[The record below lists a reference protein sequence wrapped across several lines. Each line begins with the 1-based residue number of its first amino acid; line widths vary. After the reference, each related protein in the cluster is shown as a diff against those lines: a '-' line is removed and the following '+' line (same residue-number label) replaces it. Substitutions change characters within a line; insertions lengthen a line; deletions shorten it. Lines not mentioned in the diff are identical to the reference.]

1 MMNTTSARKALQ
13 QVLGA
18 FVMTGAVALAMPA
31 LAQQAY
37 PSPSAAADAF
47 VDSLARNDDT
57 QLKTV
62 LGAGYGRY
70 IPPETAD
77 YQDRLNFLA
86 AWARGNKIVA
96 SGDNKAMLEVGT
108 NGWTLPI
115 PIVKTAAGW
124 KFDIKATPAELQTR
138 RIGRNELAAI
148 QTVLAVA
155 DAQEEFYAAN
165 PDGRAVK
172 HFAQRAVSTPG
183 KRDGLYWPSA
193 AKAPESPLGP
203 AFADVRPGQ
212 AYHGYR
218 YHVLTE
224 QGKDAPGGAR
234 SYLRNGLMT
243 EGYALVA
250 WPERYGD
257 TGVMTFIL
265 SRDGTVY
272 QKNLGPS
279 TDAAARRMKVY
290 NPDASW
296 QKVEPP
302 R

>member
-1 MMNTTSARKALQ
+1 M
-13 QVLGA
+13 
-18 FVMTGAVALAMPA
+18 
-31 LAQQAY
+31 
-37 PSPSAAADAF
+37 
-47 VDSLARNDDT
+47 
-57 QLKTV
+57 KTV

-193 AKAPESPLGP
+193 ANAPESPLGP

-243 EGYALVA
+243 EGVCLGCLAGALRRHGGDDLHPQSRRHGLPEESGACHRRGRAPDEGLQPGRELAEGGACQVA
-250 WPERYGD
+250 
-257 TGVMTFIL
+257 V
-265 SRDGTVY
+265 
-272 QKNLGPS
+272 
-279 TDAAARRMKVY
+279 
-290 NPDASW
+290 
-296 QKVEPP
+296 
-302 R
+302 

>member
-13 QVLGA
+13 QALGA

-124 KFDIKATPAELQTR
+124 RFDIRQTPKELQTR

-148 QTVLAVA
+148 QTVLAVT

-165 PDGRAVK
+165 PDGLPVK
-172 HFAQRAVSTPG
+172 HFAMRAVSSPG
-183 KRDGLYWPSA
+183 KRDGLYWPTA
-193 AKAPESPLGP
+193 PNAPESPLGP
-203 AFADVRPGQ
+203 AFADARPGQ

-218 YHVLTE
+218 YKVLTE

-234 SYLRNGLMT
+234 SYVRNGLMT
-243 EGYALVA
+243 EGFALVA

-257 TGVMTFIL
+257 SGVMTFIVN
-265 SRDGTVY
+265 RDGQVH
-272 QKNLGPS
+272 QKNLGRN
-279 TDAAARRMKVY
+279 TDAVAKQMKAY
-290 NPDASW
+290 NPDSSW
-296 QKVEPP
+296 QKVEPN